1 MEYIFGII
9 HKRGKDIH
17 ILKTVGSEHTDLK
30 GAHSIERKYSD
41 SIITDN
47 FIIEE
52 HYLSKTDAEGKCY
65 DWYILKDH
73 SRYIDYFTPLKEQI
87 SEGIEDSQVAT
98 CELSEELD
106 ERITDVEV
114 AICELS
120 EILEGGE

>member
-17 ILKTVGSEHTDLK
+17 ILKTVGSEHTYFV
-30 GAHSIERKYSD
+30 GAHSIERRYSD

-47 FIIEE
+47 FIVVEK
-52 HYLSKTDAEGKCY
+52 YLSKDGADGKCY
-65 DWYILKDH
+65 DWYELKDH

-87 SEGIEDSQVAT
+87 TEGITDSQNAT
-98 CELSEELD
+98 CELSEEVD
-106 ERITDVEV
+106 ERITDVEL

-120 EILEGGE
+120 EMLEEG

>member
-47 FIIEE
+47 FIVEE

-65 DWYILKDH
+65 DWYILSEH
-73 SRYIDYFTPLKEQI
+73 SRYIDYFTLLKEQI
-87 SEGIEDSQVAT
+87 QTGISDSQNAT
-98 CELSEELD
+98 CELSEEID
-106 ERITDVEV
+106 ARISDIEN
-114 AICELS
+114 ALCELT
-120 EILEGGE
+120 EE